1 MGVLCLLTK
10 YHLCQTHCVFIFDFI
25 CCNFLASTVWWNSYF
40 VYRLLLNCVCVWV
53 DRFCFLLSIWGHIL
67 RILAGSKALV
77 PYSFMLCLLCH
88 SIWLYRNHIEFVSKQ
103 IYITVLVI
111 GQCRRVLKNRHCP
124 NEWTDLRS
132 GYQHWTGI
140 NALDRLSALASNV
153 NEPQGASN
161 VKVSAV
167 AVEIAVGWWLRN
179 CESKRNGE
187 HCCVSNRLVYTVYC
201 NLTVSR
207 AKPTTTSYLYDNS
220 VNYYRFA

>member
-1 MGVLCLLTK
+1 MPIVSLYMTISQS
-10 YHLCQTHCVFIFDFI
+10 HWI
-25 CCNFLASTVWWNSYF
+25 CEQANLHYGASYWTVKTG
-40 VYRLLLNCVCVWV
+40 
-53 DRFCFLLSIWGHIL
+53 I
-67 RILAGSKALV
+67 
-77 PYSFMLCLLCH
+77 
-88 SIWLYRNHIEFVSKQ
+88 
-103 IYITVLVI
+103 
-111 GQCRRVLKNRHCP
+111 KNRHCP